1 MEDKGFLQG
10 LFDFSFK
17 TFITQ
22 KVISVLYIL
31 SLVAA
36 VVWALVTLVS
46 ATSGASVLMV
56 VIGLPLAVIA
66 ARVYLE
72 IVVVLFTI
80 ANNTSKLVSQ
90 QEANQPPQQQ

>member
-1 MEDKGFLQG
+1 MEDKGFLQT

-31 SLVAA
+31 SLVGA

-46 ATSGASVLMV
+46 ATSGASVLMA
-56 VIGLPLAVIA
+56 VIGLPLLVIA
-66 ARVYLE
+66 VRVYLE
-72 IVVVLFTI
+72 IIVVLFTI

-90 QEANQPPQQQ
+90 RETNQPPQQ

>member
-31 SLVAA
+31 SLVGAII
-36 VVWALVTLVS
+36 WALAALITMR
-46 ATSGASVLMV
+46 SGASVLMV

-90 QEANQPPQQQ
+90 REANQPPQQQ